1 MAVNC
6 YCRIVQTIGEH
17 VIAQDTLACRNE
29 GVGVEEAAGNGG
41 IIAGLEIVELGFLVV
56 DIAPVG
62 EGIGPRRLRIYGKQ
76 MITDI
81 Q

>member
-1 MAVNC
+1 MPIN
-6 YCRIVQTIGEH
+6 RIIPTIGEH
-17 VIAQDTLACRNE
+17 VIAHEALA
-29 GVGVEEAAGNGG
+29 GG
-41 IIAGLEIVELGFLVV
+41 SKCVRIDESAHLRVIVSALQVVQAGFLVV

>member
-1 MAVNC
+1 MSCCDEGISVNKS
-6 YCRIVQTIGEH
+6 
-17 VIAQDTLACRNE
+17 
-29 GVGVEEAAGNGG
+29 AGNGG